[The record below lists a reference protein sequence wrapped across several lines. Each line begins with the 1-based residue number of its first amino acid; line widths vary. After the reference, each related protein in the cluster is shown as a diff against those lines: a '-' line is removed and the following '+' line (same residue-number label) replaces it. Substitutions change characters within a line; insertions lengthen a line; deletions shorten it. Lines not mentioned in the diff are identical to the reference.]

1 MTSARANRARGPR
14 AAARFGAAALL
25 ILLTACAAPLQSTQ
39 WRAAPPADLSPKVEL
54 DTVPFFPQ
62 ERHQCGP
69 AALAAVLVWSGAEVT
84 PEDIVPQV
92 YLPQRQGSLQLEL
105 LAAARRHGRL
115 AYVLAP
121 KFEAL
126 LREVAAGHPVIVL
139 QNLGLSWAPRWHYAV
154 VVGFDLARERIVLR
168 SGGEPREVLSFAT
181 FEHTWRRGDYWA
193 LAVLP
198 PAELPV
204 TAEELAYLRAAA
216 NLETAGAARAA
227 ASAYMAATQR
237 WPVSIVAWFG
247 LGNSAYAQGQH
258 AAAVLAYRRAL
269 SIAPAHGPALN
280 NLAHVLARQGELA
293 EAEHYARAA
302 LAADA
307 ENETYADTLRE
318 IRGRR
323 AAP

>member
-1 MTSARANRARGPR
+1 MNFARASRLSGPR
-14 AAARFGAAALL
+14 VAARFGAAALL
-25 ILLTACAAPLQSTQ
+25 LLWPACAAPLQSTQ

-69 AALAAVLVWSGAEVT
+69 AALATVLVWSGAEVT

-105 LAAARRHGRL
+105 LAAARRHGRV

-121 KFEAL
+121 EFEAL

-168 SGGEPREVLSFAT
+168 SGGEARHVLSLAT
-181 FEHTWRRGDYWA
+181 FERTWRRGDHWA

-198 PAELPV
+198 SAELPA
-204 TAEELAYLRAAA
+204 TADELGYLRAVAG
-216 NLETAGAARAA
+216 LEATGDAA
-227 ASAYMAATQR
+227 AAAHAYAAATQR
-237 WPVSIVAWFG
+237 WPASIVAWFG

-307 ENETYADTLRE
+307 ENETYAATLRE
-318 IRGRR
+318 IRGQRM
-323 AAP
+323 AP